1 MRFNCQVTDL
11 VNALSTVSR
20 ALAVRS
26 TLQVLEG
33 VLAESCPVP
42 VRRVG
47 MNDTYG
53 HSGTVPAL
61 LEAYGLTAAHIAQ
74 EARAAVAMKK

>member
-33 VLAESCPVP
+33 VLVESCP
-42 VRRVG
+42 
-47 MNDTYG
+47 
-53 HSGTVPAL
+53 
-61 LEAYGLTAAHIAQ
+61 EGLRLTCKSDRSH
-74 EARAAVAMKK
+74 VVL